1 MVIDE
6 GLEKV
11 MLDRAAPRVPEP
23 SRPDE
28 RTGDSRHVKLGLAL
42 GGGAARGWSHIGVV
56 KVFEREG
63 LIPDVIVG
71 TSIGAVVGGC
81 FSAGKLGVLETFAR
95 TLTRRRVIGL
105 LDFHLNGSGLI
116 AGDRLKRLLE
126 EHLPGIRA
134 EDLPHRFAA
143 VATELGSGHEVWLT
157 RGVLTEIMRASYALP
172 GVLDAVKFGGRWL
185 MDGALVNPVPV
196 TVARAL
202 GADVVVCVNLNG
214 DARSR
219 GAVIPVVDPD
229 AGGATQAIIAEAA
242 AQRRSLFDPVWGV
255 AERVR
260 QFAARSDGAPGIGT
274 IMVDAFNITQDRIAR
289 SRLAGD
295 PPDLMISPKLGRIG
309 LFDFHRAEEIIA
321 LGAEAAERMVDEVKE
336 YLAQETAAR
345 HLVEQGGRLG

>member
-1 MVIDE
+1 MS
-6 GLEKV
+6 
-11 MLDRAAPRVPEP
+11 DRTSSQPPASNANGSNPSAKANPAFPR
-23 SRPDE
+23 
-28 RTGDSRHVKLGLAL
+28 VKLGLAL

-56 KVFEREG
+56 KAFEREG

-81 FSAGKLGVLETFAR
+81 FSANKLEVLETFAR

-105 LDFHLNGSGLI
+105 LDFHINGSGLI

-126 EHLPGIRA
+126 EHLVGIRA
-134 EDLPHRFAA
+134 EDLPHQFAA

-157 RGVLTEIMRASYALP
+157 KGVLTDIMRASYALP

-185 MDGALVNPVPV
+185 MDGALVNPIPV

-229 AGGATQAIIAEAA
+229 TTLATQSIIAEAA
-242 AQRRSLFDPVWGV
+242 AKRRSILGPVWGV
-255 AERVR
+255 AERMR
-260 QFAARSDGAPGIGT
+260 QFATRSDGVPGIGSV
-274 IMVDAFNITQDRIAR
+274 MVDAFNITQDRIAR

-295 PPDLMISPKLGRIG
+295 PPDLMITPKLGRIG
-309 LFDFHRAEEIIA
+309 LFDFHRAEESIA
-321 LGAEAAERMVDEVKE
+321 LGAEAAERMMDEIRE
-336 YLAQETAAR
+336 YLVQESMAR
-345 HLVEQGGRLG
+345 QAIE